1 MQHLSALAS
10 LAAGTL
16 LLLAGCASDTPDS
29 PSGAT
34 GTISARVKADPA
46 VHDAVPRLRS
56 DQAARVPSPSDFALT
71 LAKADGSYSDTWQ
84 KLSDFPTNRGFA
96 VGAYTLEASY
106 GSLDTEGFDAPYFYG
121 VSDIHVVEGGNTEAE
136 VTARLANT
144 MVSLEYTEAFRN
156 FFKEYSG
163 QLHSAGG
170 DFITMTSADVRPVY
184 LRPGQVTLT
193 ISIVKQNGLSANIE
207 AASFEALPQHHY
219 HLSLDVNNGE
229 TGEGALTVR
238 FDDSVVAED
247 IEIDLSDSFL
257 LAPAPEVKTK
267 GFVSGETLRL
277 AEGERPAEASFV
289 ASVPG
294 GISGAVLT
302 TQSQELSAKG
312 FPSEIDL
319 VRATPEQRQLLA
331 SMGLEVIGLWH
342 NPDKMAVVNLAGL
355 LASLSSS
362 DEHSF
367 ALVFKD
373 RLGKVNIPST
383 LNVET
388 SSVTLDITSL
398 PDIYIDQ
405 TRASL
410 TVDYSGDDFAGKVS
424 VELQNASGS
433 WVPVNAVAASG
444 TRSGSY
450 TLGFDVPDA
459 HRDFPVRV
467 LYQGKVKDTAVL
479 HKRGVILSAD
489 PADVY
494 ATYATLSMEKN
505 IDTPASD
512 ISVFY
517 DSGNGTFVK
526 AGDVTFDA
534 SGTRL
539 AVRGLPAGT
548 TLKFKAS
555 DTGSLDGAYKEV
567 LFTTEAAAQVQN
579 SKMDAWSHDSG
590 WEKKVPVVGYKE
602 TIYQYFPNSSAVPN
616 EYWATR
622 NAMTTCPDF
631 GYTSMFYNHYSG
643 TYGVDGGVTGKAAE
657 ICTVGWAKSKA
668 NTFLPSGN
676 GVCNQRSAG
685 MLFMGS
691 YRYDKAADNEVFDYG
706 RPFTSRPTALT
717 FQYKYAPVDGESF
730 RAYVV
735 VENRS
740 GGKVTEIGRGELTSA
755 TAKSSFTKAVV
766 SIDYKNRALKAT
778 HAYVVFVSSTADNP
792 GYRAVE
798 GSKGAFSGFADA
810 RYIGSVLTVD
820 DIICTY

>member
-1 MQHLSALAS
+1 M
-10 LAAGTL
+10 
-16 LLLAGCASDTPDS
+16 
-29 PSGAT
+29 
-34 GTISARVKADPA
+34 
-46 VHDAVPRLRS
+46 
-56 DQAARVPSPSDFALT
+56 
-71 LAKADGSYSDTWQ
+71 
-84 KLSDFPTNRGFA
+84 
-96 VGAYTLEASY
+96 
-106 GSLDTEGFDAPYFYG
+106 
-121 VSDIHVVEGGNTEAE
+121 
-136 VTARLANT
+136 
-144 MVSLEYTEAFRN
+144 
-156 FFKEYSG
+156 
-163 QLHSAGG
+163 
-170 DFITMTSADVRPVY
+170 
-184 LRPGQVTLT
+184 
-193 ISIVKQNGLSANIE
+193 
-207 AASFEALPQHHY
+207 
-219 HLSLDVNNGE
+219 
-229 TGEGALTVR
+229 
-238 FDDSVVAED
+238 
-247 IEIDLSDSFL
+247 
-257 LAPAPEVKTK
+257 
-267 GFVSGETLRL
+267 
-277 AEGERPAEASFV
+277 
-289 ASVPG
+289 
-294 GISGAVLT
+294 
-302 TQSQELSAKG
+302 
-312 FPSEIDL
+312 
-319 VRATPEQRQLLA
+319 
-331 SMGLEVIGLWH
+331 
-342 NPDKMAVVNLAGL
+342 
-355 LASLSSS
+355 
-362 DEHSF
+362 
-367 ALVFKD
+367 
-373 RLGKVNIPST
+373 
-383 LNVET
+383 
-388 SSVTLDITSL
+388 
-398 PDIYIDQ
+398 
-405 TRASL
+405 
-410 TVDYSGDDFAGKVS
+410 
-424 VELQNASGS
+424 
-433 WVPVNAVAASG
+433 
-444 TRSGSY
+444 
-450 TLGFDVPDA
+450 
-459 HRDFPVRV
+459 
-467 LYQGKVKDTAVL
+467 
-479 HKRGVILSAD
+479 ILSAD

-505 IDTPASD
+505 IDTPSSD

-567 LFTTEAAAQVQN
+567 TCTTEAAAQVQN
-579 SKMDAWSHDSG
+579 YKMDAWSHDSG

-622 NAMTTCPDF
+622 NAMTTCADF

-668 NTFLPSGN
+668 NTFLSSGN

-820 DIICTY
+820 DIIFTY